1 MKIHDGVDSFK
12 KISKA
17 VVTTGTFDG
26 IHLGHKKILDTLIKI
41 GRDTNSE
48 TVIITFEPHPRIAL
62 FPDYELKLINTKSEN
77 IELFKRYNIDHIIF
91 QKFDKNFS
99 RITSLEYIRDIL
111 YKKIGLGELVI
122 GYNHHFG
129 RNREGSITNLK
140 EYADLYGFNVHMVQP
155 YRLNEIEISSTKIRN
170 AIQAGEL
177 ELVNNYLGYNFK
189 LSGLVIKGEGRGTS
203 LGFPTANIVINN
215 VHKIIPRDGVYAVYI
230 YYEQDKFKGMLNIGY
245 SPTFN
250 QNKKSIEVHIF
261 DFHKTIYNKS
271 ITLEFVKRIRGEKKF
286 DKIENLKEQLSSDKI
301 TSLNNL

>member
-12 KISKA
+12 KTSKA

-26 IHLGHKKILDTLIKI
+26 IHLGHKKILDTFIKI

-62 FPDYELKLINTKSEN
+62 FPDHELKLINTKLEN

-129 RNREGSITNLK
+129 RNREGSITNLE

-155 YRLNEIEISSTKIRN
+155 YRLNEVEISSTKIRN
-170 AIQAGEL
+170 AIQTGEL
-177 ELVNNYLGYNFK
+177 ELANNYLGYNFK
-189 LSGLVIKGEGRGTS
+189 LSGLVIKGEGRGAS

-215 VHKIIPRDGVYAVYI
+215 VNKIIPRDGVYAVYV
-230 YYEQDKFKGMLNIGY
+230 YYEKDKFKGMLNIGY

-261 DFHKTIYNKS
+261 DFHKIIYDKS
-271 ITLEFVKRIRGEKKF
+271 ITIEFVKRIRREKKF
-286 DKIENLKEQLSSDKI
+286 DKIENLKQQLSSDKI